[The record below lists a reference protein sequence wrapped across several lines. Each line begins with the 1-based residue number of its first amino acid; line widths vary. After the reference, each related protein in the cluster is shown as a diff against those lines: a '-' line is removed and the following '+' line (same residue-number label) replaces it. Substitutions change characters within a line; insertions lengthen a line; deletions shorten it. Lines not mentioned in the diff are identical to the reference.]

1 MNTGFA
7 APDQLPADRCQGFFF
22 LSHLLK
28 SGILMRWSEENIE
41 RHSSHQGLSTV
52 ISLKSSKVRG
62 PYSQKYRIS
71 LLKDLQDLL
80 VSSACLIN
88 ENSESWRAVV
98 MRVRFHSHSWAS
110 SFLMYSVL
118 VLQSSTEAHYS
129 CRKPYPKMSCKKMS
143 FRAFSESERVRYGQK
158 TGVEREWRMLV
169 RFFYSASSPLFW
181 RQHPELFFFWKP
193 SPPTF
198 NPRGA
203 DEAVLNS
210 CL

>member
-22 LSHLLK
+22 LSYLLK

-118 VLQSSTEAHYS
+118 VLQSCTEAHYS

-158 TGVEREWRMLV
+158 TGVERE
-169 RFFYSASSPLFW
+169 
-181 RQHPELFFFWKP
+181 
-193 SPPTF
+193 
-198 NPRGA
+198 
-203 DEAVLNS
+203 
-210 CL
+210 